1 MESGLN
7 NSNFQNSSFLSSLS
21 MKKVLE
27 ENINSSFRND
37 IPNNWQMSFENN
49 SLEEDINRESHEE
62 DINRESH
69 EENIIKDDKEEKK
82 SEDKIIKK
90 EKKVPGNIKK
100 QKTWDIDDAIINVYQ
115 ACIRCIENGDKIE
128 GSFLINITE
137 SLKKFFHNEEQHC
150 LKDSNYNAFGKV
162 SEKINI
168 IDEIFELK
176 IKKKNEEE
184 IDSSD
189 IRNLKERIISFFEE
203 KVNDSEFRKQIKN
216 EAKKNSDPFHALD
229 IAIKHFF
236 IYCLNERVELYMK
249 MKGII
254 LNKKEPEKDEKNF
267 LEKKRNNDEIN
278 DEDSEDSEKSEKE
291 NANPRIRADNINI
304 SLIRNLIQKIFINWI
319 NFEEKDKDEKI
330 MKLNPIIF
338 NNLKN
343 LKGKQLKEIYSQELS
358 SKLKNIDKNHN
369 INIIQRAEGI
379 KAIKLNLT
387 FEQALKLFY
396 YKEIDDDD
404 EIIDVEKLVKGLK
417 GKEEYLNE
425 KGKKGN
431 YKYKEKLEIKLE
443 KIIAKYLEK

>member
-1 MESGLN
+1 MESELN
-7 NSNFQNSSFLSSLS
+7 NSNFQNSSFFSSLS

-27 ENINSSFRND
+27 ANINSSFRND
-37 IPNNWQMSFENN
+37 MPNNLQMSFENN

-100 QKTWDIDDAIINVYQ
+100 QKTWDIDDAIINVYK

-162 SEKINI
+162 GEKINI

-254 LNKKEPEKDEKNF
+254 LNKKESEKDEKNF
-267 LEKKRNNDEIN
+267 LGKKRNNDEIN

-291 NANPRIRADNINI
+291 NANPRIRADNTNI

-330 MKLNPIIF
+330 MKLDPIIF
-338 NNLKN
+338 NN
-343 LKGKQLKEIYSQELS
+343 
-358 SKLKNIDKNHN
+358 
-369 INIIQRAEGI
+369 I
-379 KAIKLNLT
+379 KI
-387 FEQALKLFY
+387 
-396 YKEIDDDD
+396 
-404 EIIDVEKLVKGLK
+404 
-417 GKEEYLNE
+417 
-425 KGKKGN
+425 
-431 YKYKEKLEIKLE
+431 
-443 KIIAKYLEK
+443 